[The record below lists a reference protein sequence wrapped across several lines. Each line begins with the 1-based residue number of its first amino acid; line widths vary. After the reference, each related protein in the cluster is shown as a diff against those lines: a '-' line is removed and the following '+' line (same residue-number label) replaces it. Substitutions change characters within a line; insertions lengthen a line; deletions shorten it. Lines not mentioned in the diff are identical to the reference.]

1 MIEMAAL
8 RKTTKKKD
16 MNLREMKSH
25 ENLIWYLLRAELNSP
40 IISRGLK
47 KYSSKEMWQRQYLN
61 WLSVE
66 EKHG

>member
-16 MNLREMKSH
+16 MNLGEMKSH
-25 ENLIWYLLRAELNSP
+25 ENLIWYLLRAELNSA

>member
-8 RKTTKKKD
+8 RKTTKKD

-25 ENLIWYLLRAELNSP
+25 ENLIWYLLQAELNSP